1 MVLVVNESRIT
12 LKALSIIGAR
22 SWVSQISHNRDK
34 ILLGSVLFLALLA
47 TGCVSTVKES
57 AEAQSQNSP
66 GKKSAKPISVDV
78 AIARTGSLNEELI
91 YTGSTVPRKIISVRS
106 QVEGRLIGLDLEIGD
121 KVSKGQRV
129 GRLDDILLKTGLEQ
143 QEAELANRE
152 SEVERV
158 RAQVR
163 NIEAEVEKV
172 RLEMMQAKSD
182 SDRQQKL
189 LQEGAISQQAAQQAL
204 TRVRTY
210 QQILKATIE
219 KQRTEKKAV
228 AAAQN
233 RVLAQGAVVK
243 AARERLSYTDLISPI
258 TGVVTEKITEPGN
271 LLQSGNEVIKI
282 ADLSQIKV
290 VVKVS
295 ELELGKVEIGK
306 SVEVNLDAFPD
317 EKIMGRIERISPV
330 ADSTARVVPVE
341 IVIPNSQGKIRS
353 GMLARVNFSR
363 QESSRV
369 VIFKTAINSQEQE
382 TSSPNNNST
391 IFVIERNEE
400 RVKVKEQPVVLGKE
414 TDGKVEIISGIQPGD
429 SYVVRSSKPLEDGQ
443 RVKLSA
449 LSELPN

>member
-1 MVLVVNESRIT
+1 M
-12 LKALSIIGAR
+12 
-22 SWVSQISHNRDK
+22 
-34 ILLGSVLFLALLA
+34 
-47 TGCVSTVKES
+47 
-57 AEAQSQNSP
+57 
-66 GKKSAKPISVDV
+66 

-91 YTGSTVPRKIISVRS
+91 YTGSTVPKKIISVRS

-158 RAQVR
+158 RTQVG

-172 RLEMMQAKSD
+172 RLELMQAKSD

-204 TRVRTY
+204 TRVKTY

-233 RVLAQGAVVK
+233 RVLAQRAVVK

-271 LLQSGNEVIKI
+271 LLQSGNEVIKNCRFKS
-282 ADLSQIKV
+282 DQS
-290 VVKVS
+290 S
-295 ELELGKVEIGK
+295 GK
-306 SVEVNLDAFPD
+306 SL
-317 EKIMGRIERISPV
+317 RIRTRE
-330 ADSTARVVPVE
+330 
-341 IVIPNSQGKIRS
+341 S
-353 GMLARVNFSR
+353 GNR
-363 QESSRV
+363 
-369 VIFKTAINSQEQE
+369 
-382 TSSPNNNST
+382 
-391 IFVIERNEE
+391 
-400 RVKVKEQPVVLGKE
+400 
-414 TDGKVEIISGIQPGD
+414 
-429 SYVVRSSKPLEDGQ
+429 
-443 RVKLSA
+443 
-449 LSELPN
+449 

>member
-1 MVLVVNESRIT
+1 MVLVANESRT
-12 LKALSIIGAR
+12 TVKALSIIPVG

-34 ILLGSVLFLALLA
+34 ILLVSVVFMGILA

-66 GKKSAKPISVDV
+66 GKRSAKPISVDV
-78 AIARTGSLNEELI
+78 AIARMDSLNQKLI
-91 YTGSTVPRKIISVRS
+91 YTGSTVPNKIISVRS
-106 QVEGRLIGLDLEIGD
+106 QVEGRLIGLDLDIGD
-121 KVSKGQRV
+121 RVSKGQRV

-143 QEAELANRE
+143 QEAELGNRE
-152 SEVERV
+152 SEVERA
-158 RAQVR
+158 RIQVG

-172 RLEMMQAKSD
+172 RLELMQAKSD
-182 SDRQQKL
+182 SDRQRKL
-189 LQEGAISQQAAQQAL
+189 LQEGAIPQQAAQQAM
-204 TRVRTY
+204 TRVKTY

-219 KQRTEKKAV
+219 KQRTEKTAV

-233 RVLAQGAVVK
+233 RVLAQRAVVK

-295 ELELGKVEIGK
+295 ELELGKVEIGQR
-306 SVEVNLDAFPD
+306 VEVNLDAFPD
-317 EKIMGRIERISPV
+317 QKIMGRIERISPV

-341 IVIPNSQGKIRS
+341 IVIPNSEGKIRS
-353 GMLARVNFSR
+353 GLLARVNFST
-363 QESSRV
+363 QESPRV
-369 VIFKTAINSQEQE
+369 VVLKTAINNQEQE

-391 IFVIERNEE
+391 IFVIERNKE
-400 RVKVKEQPVVLGKE
+400 RVKEKPVVLGKE
-414 TDGKVEIISGIQPGD
+414 ADGKIEIISGIQPGD
-429 SYVVRSSKPLEDGQ
+429 SYVVRSSKPLENGQ